1 MSTPTRRQVTSLLA
15 ALALMAGAT
24 VGLARRHG
32 FLGGLKT
39 APALMVI
46 GAPVETITDT
56 LKRRETVSQLF
67 ERRGVTDVDWTA
79 VAHAVRNFQP
89 GRLKAGLV
97 FLFQQR
103 HGAVAP
109 HAVAARMSRDE
120 RLRLR
125 RVADHWDASVERIA
139 WRTEPLVVDGSIT
152 RDANSVY
159 DAVDNAIGDTVLS
172 REERSQLVSG
182 MAGVYDWEVDFARDL
197 QPGDRFHV
205 VAERLVSGEGE
216 VRFGRVVAA
225 RLDLSGKRLYAFE
238 FDNGDKPAFWDE
250 NGRSLQRDFLKSPL
264 RYRRVSSRFSS
275 SRWQPILH
283 YYRAHLGTDFAAD
296 YGTEVRSVGDGTVV
310 FAGREGGYGNLIEIR
325 HPRGFETRYGHLS
338 GFAGG
343 IHAGARVEQSQVIGY
358 VGNSGLS
365 TGPHLHFEVRQNGRA
380 INPLRQL
387 GGAAP
392 GAPIAADRRAAF
404 DREKQR
410 LLQLLEPP
418 PPAVIA
424 STPRT

>member
-1 MSTPTRRQVTSLLA
+1 VA
-15 ALALMAGAT
+15 AVALIGGAT
-24 VGLARRHG
+24 VGLMRRHG
-32 FLGGLKT
+32 LLGGLRT
-39 APALMVI
+39 APALMVFA
-46 GAPVETITDT
+46 APVETIADT
-56 LKRRETVSQLF
+56 LKRSETVSQLF
-67 ERRGVTDVDWTA
+67 QRRGVTDVNWPA
-79 VAHAVRNFQP
+79 VAQAVRNFQP

-103 HGAVAP
+103 HGAAAP

-120 RLRLR
+120 RLLLT

-139 WRTEPLVVDGSIT
+139 WRAEPLVVDGSIT

-159 DAVDNAIGDTVLS
+159 DAMDNAVSDAVLS
-172 REERSQLVSG
+172 REERSQLVWG
-182 MAGVYDWEVDFARDL
+182 LADVYDWEVDFARDL

-216 VRFGRVVAA
+216 VRFGRVLAA
-225 RLDLSGKRLYAFE
+225 RLDLSSKRLYAFR
-238 FDNGDKPAFWDE
+238 FDSGDKPAFWDE
-250 NGRSLQRDFLKSPL
+250 NGRSLQRDFLRSPL
-264 RYRRVSSRFSS
+264 RYRRVSSRFST

-296 YGTEVRSVGDGTVV
+296 YGTEVRSVGDGVV
-310 FAGREGGYGNLIEIR
+310 AFAGREGGYGNLIEVR

-338 GFAGG
+338 RFADG
-343 IHAGARVEQSQVIGY
+343 IHAGVRVEQNEIIGY
-358 VGNSGLS
+358 VGSSGLS
-365 TGPHLHFEVRQNGRA
+365 TGPHLHFEVRANGRA
-380 INPLRQL
+380 VNPLRQL

-404 DREKQR
+404 AKEKAR

>member
-1 MSTPTRRQVTSLLA
+1 MRTRVTSVLV
-15 ALALMAGAT
+15 ALAVLGSAA

-39 APALMVI
+39 APVLMVI
-46 GAPVETITDT
+46 GMPDSTIADT
-56 LKRRETVSQLF
+56 LKRRETVSQVF
-67 ERRGVTDVDWTA
+67 ERRGVTDVDWSAITR
-79 VAHAVRNFQP
+79 AVRNFQP

-97 FLFQQR
+97 FVFQQR
-103 HGAVAP
+103 HGAAAP

-120 RLRLR
+120 RLQLR
-125 RVADHWDASVERIA
+125 WAVDHWDASVERIA
-139 WRTEPLVVDGSIT
+139 WRAEPLVVDGSIT
-152 RDANSVY
+152 RDASSVY
-159 DAVDNAIGDTVLS
+159 DAVDHAVGDTVLS
-172 REERSQLVSG
+172 REERSQLVAG

-225 RLDLSGKRLYAFE
+225 RLDLSGQRLYGFRY
-238 FDNGDKPAFWDE
+238 DDGGKPAFWDE
-250 NGRSLQRDFLKSPL
+250 NARSLERDFLRSPL
-264 RYRRVSSRFSS
+264 AYRRVSSRFSK

-283 YYRAHLGTDFAAD
+283 YYRAHLGTDFAAA
-296 YGTEVRSVGDGTVV
+296 YGTPVRSVGDGTVAFV
-310 FAGREGGYGNLIEIR
+310 GREGGYGNLIEVR
-325 HPRGFETRYGHLS
+325 HLRGIETRYGHLDR
-338 GFAGG
+338 FADGLRVG
-343 IHAGARVEQSQVIGY
+343 SRVEQNQTIGY

-387 GGAAP
+387 GGTTA

-404 DREKQR
+404 EQEKQR
-410 LLQLLEPP
+410 LLQLLEPS